1 MRHTRCAL
9 VTGVQ
14 TCALPICPLA
24 SANADR
30 QFATGSTFK
39 LYILGELAAQ
49 IAAGKR
55 RWSDVVP
62 LSHLSFS
69 SAGTAN
75 WPKGTPV
82 TLQTLANWMISVSD
96 NGATDTL
103 IHLPGRA
110 AIAARL
116 RSEERRGGKEGV
128 STGKT
133 LGV

>member
-1 MRHTRCAL
+1 MIRRPPRSTRTDTL
-9 VTGVQ
+9 FPYT
-14 TCALPICPLA
+14 TLFRSRPLA
-24 SANADR
+24 SAHADR

-75 WPKGTPV
+75 WPTGTPV
-82 TLQTLANWMISVSD
+82 TLQTLATWMISVSD
-96 NGATDTL
+96 NGPTDPLT
-103 IHLPGRA
+103 HLLGREA
-110 AIAARL
+110 LHARMK
-116 RSEERRGGKEGV
+116 RAG
-128 STGKT
+128 STD
-133 LGV
+133 